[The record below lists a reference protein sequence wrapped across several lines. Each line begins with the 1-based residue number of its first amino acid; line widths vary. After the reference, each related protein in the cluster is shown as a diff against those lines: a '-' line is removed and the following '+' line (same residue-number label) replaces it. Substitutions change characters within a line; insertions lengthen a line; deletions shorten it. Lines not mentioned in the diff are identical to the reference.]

1 MKQVIEQYAKSLVEV
16 ACEKDCLMQLDQ
28 EVSTFIQLGQ
38 QHQLPQLLADQSY
51 DRQAKVGLVRLFQ
64 ESSSVYL
71 KNFLEI
77 ILQNERE
84 AYLFP
89 IFEAIL
95 AKISQITGSFDVELT
110 SAQALS
116 EAQKER
122 LLQVIRNKFKL
133 EPRQLIEK
141 IDPNVIA
148 GFVVSANHKVL
159 DTSIRRQLQDFKT
172 NLK

>member
-16 ACEKDCLMQLDQ
+16 ACEKDCLEQLEQ
-28 EVSTFIQLGQ
+28 EISTFNQLGQ
-38 QHQLPQLLADQSY
+38 THQLSAILTNQSY
-51 DRQAKVGLVRLFQ
+51 DRQLKVNLVRLFQ

-71 KNFLEI
+71 KNFLEV

-84 AYLFP
+84 AYLFS
-89 IFEAIL
+89 IFDEIL
-95 AKISQITGSFDVELT
+95 AQMSQISGRFDVYLT

-116 EAQKER
+116 EEQKER
-122 LLQVIRNKFKL
+122 LLQVVKQKFAL

-141 IDPNVIA
+141 VDTSLIA
-148 GFVVSANHKVL
+148 GFVVSANNKVI